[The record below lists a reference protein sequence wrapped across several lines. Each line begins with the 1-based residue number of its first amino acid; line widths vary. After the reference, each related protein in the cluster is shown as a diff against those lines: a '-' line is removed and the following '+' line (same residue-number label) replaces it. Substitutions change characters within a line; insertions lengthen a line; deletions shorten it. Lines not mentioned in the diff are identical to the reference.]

1 MSQIGVVAG
10 PAGDGPTPPGA
21 VKGEPPAAWQ
31 GGEGAEANG
40 AADTPVKVEVP
51 KDQIRFPEVP
61 GTTLSLRLLDGA
73 RARRARALP
82 TPHRVYP
89 RLFPGR
95 TRDLAAFPPKI
106 RGPLTERSPAP
117 IRPDAD
123 FEIRDKRDEGK
134 MVGLETSRVANV
146 VVFGKARK
154 VVGGEHDRPHE
165 VLSGS
170 KAMTPLD
177 KPPHPL
183 KLSEVLD
190 WTVSYAEPP
199 CVWLVTLRAWYRL
212 GNPSPAYLRTFAGI
226 QRRTRLV
233 RAVADALR
241 VDFDLS
247 CDAALDAMAA
257 CDVVEGDLLDP
268 KFRGA
273 HAANVAAREAAR
285 AEAEKA
291 ARDDGATGAAI
302 RAAGD
307 AAERTAEQTPLR
319 YTRRM
324 VMEDAAFVAAQIE
337 GLRRSG
343 GLVPGDRL
351 ARPACVVDLASV
363 LAKTRK
369 EEAVAE
375 RRARSNGA
383 RAAAQARRAARTGER
398 QARRRGRAHQHQQ
411 APVADGEGEA
421 RDGGSSTAR
430 TPHRAAAP
438 RGGRRP
444 GYVRRPARAHQRDAH
459 AVGPDA
465 DPRRVPQAPALPV
478 VAIRSSVSGTETGRN
493 RTIRDGRRV
502 DSRVGGPAL
511 RRGAGSRRVR
521 RARQGRGGVRS
532 RRRRR
537 AETCRP
543 ATCKSVSKLEEPDD
557 LRMLDWAERVGV
569 VLSLYS
575 QGIDGGHPGNAWPSE
590 AVRVGATAAAEALS
604 KSATG
609 DERRGGV
616 PATTGGAGRPR
627 RGARVRRVR

>member
-40 AADTPVKVEVP
+40 AADTPVKVQVP

-73 RARRARALP
+73 RARRARALT

-89 RLFPGR
+89 RLFPGC

-241 VDFDLS
+241 MDFDLS
-247 CDAALDAMAA
+247 CDAALDA
-257 CDVVEGDLLDP
+257 G
-268 KFRGA
+268 
-273 HAANVAAREAAR
+273 H
-285 AEAEKA
+285 
-291 ARDDGATGAAI
+291 
-302 RAAGD
+302 
-307 AAERTAEQTPLR
+307 
-319 YTRRM
+319 
-324 VMEDAAFVAAQIE
+324 
-337 GLRRSG
+337 
-343 GLVPGDRL
+343 
-351 ARPACVVDLASV
+351 
-363 LAKTRK
+363 
-369 EEAVAE
+369 
-375 RRARSNGA
+375 
-383 RAAAQARRAARTGER
+383 
-398 QARRRGRAHQHQQ
+398 
-411 APVADGEGEA
+411 
-421 RDGGSSTAR
+421 
-430 TPHRAAAP
+430 
-438 RGGRRP
+438 
-444 GYVRRPARAHQRDAH
+444 
-459 AVGPDA
+459 
-465 DPRRVPQAPALPV
+465 PQP
-478 VAIRSSVSGTETGRN
+478 
-493 RTIRDGRRV
+493 DGRVHEGRGPW
-502 DSRVGGPAL
+502 GGPPPLHDA
-511 RRGAGSRRVR
+511 
-521 RARQGRGGVRS
+521 
-532 RRRRR
+532 
-537 AETCRP
+537 
-543 ATCKSVSKLEEPDD
+543 
-557 LRMLDWAERVGV
+557 
-569 VLSLYS
+569 
-575 QGIDGGHPGNAWPSE
+575 PGC
-590 AVRVGATAAAEALS
+590 VQHR
-604 KSATG
+604 
-609 DERRGGV
+609 
-616 PATTGGAGRPR
+616 
-627 RGARVRRVR
+627 